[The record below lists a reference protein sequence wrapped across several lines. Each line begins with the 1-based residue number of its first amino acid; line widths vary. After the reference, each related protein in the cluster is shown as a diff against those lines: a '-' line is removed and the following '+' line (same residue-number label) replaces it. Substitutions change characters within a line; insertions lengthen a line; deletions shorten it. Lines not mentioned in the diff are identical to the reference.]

1 MLIRS
6 ATQGDVDAILALQRE
21 CYAQELVESEAVF
34 RSIVAFGMSWV
45 AEVSRGGIIGYA
57 LVHPAAH
64 GSDEVPALHAPMHPM
79 HDAQAG
85 DVAGDVAGKVYFVHD
100 LTVRKAARHT
110 GVGTALAQHVVS
122 HPQAVSTFTLVA
134 VNGAE
139 PFWERC
145 GFRARSD
152 VTVPDGVRASYGG
165 GPCTFMT
172 LTVAAKQHLTG
183 SPSTRRVG

>member
-1 MLIRS
+1 MLIRG
-6 ATQGDVDAILALQRE
+6 ATHGDVDAILALQRE
-21 CYAQELVESEAVF
+21 CYAPELVESEAVF

-45 AEVSRGGIIGYA
+45 AEVSGGGIIGYA

-64 GSDEVPALHAPMHPM
+64 GSDEVPALHAPMH
-79 HDAQAG
+79 DAPD
-85 DVAGDVAGKVYFVHD
+85 DVAGDVAGKVSFVHD
-100 LTVRKAARHT
+100 LTVRKAAQHA

-172 LTVAAKQHLTG
+172 LV
-183 SPSTRRVG
+183 R